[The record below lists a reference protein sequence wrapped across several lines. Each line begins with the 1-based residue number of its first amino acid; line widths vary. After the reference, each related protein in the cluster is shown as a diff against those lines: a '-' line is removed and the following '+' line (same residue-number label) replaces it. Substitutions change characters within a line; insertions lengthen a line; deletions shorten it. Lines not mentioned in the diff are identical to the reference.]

1 MERFADSRLE
11 EIFNYRNCGELPREL
26 CGRAHRMSRLLSA
39 ARSLATVTLFAKPVR
54 QADGSF
60 SVQVH
65 NRWHIR
71 FDWDAKVGAYA
82 MKLERR

>member
-1 MERFADSRLE
+1 MERFADSRLK
-11 EIFNYRNCGELPREL
+11 EIFEYRSCSAVPRSL
-26 CGRAHRMSRLLSA
+26 CPPAHRMSRLLAA
-39 ARSLATVTLFAKPVR
+39 ARSMATITLFANPAR

-60 SVQVH
+60 VVQVH

-71 FDWDAKVGAYA
+71 FHWNSGFGAHA